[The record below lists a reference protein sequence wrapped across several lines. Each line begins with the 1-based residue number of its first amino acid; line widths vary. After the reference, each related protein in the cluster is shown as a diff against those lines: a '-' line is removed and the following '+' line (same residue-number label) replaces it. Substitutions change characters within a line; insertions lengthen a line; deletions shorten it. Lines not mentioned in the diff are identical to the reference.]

1 MARLIKSRYLKKGGV
16 IAVLRGCQ
24 PYFGEEKVIPKIKA
38 ALCVAAV
45 FLSINSVSASDRM
58 VRIVNGTPAQPSE
71 FPEFITINTNNTLAG
86 HRCGGVL
93 INSRWVL
100 TAAHCATIFDLTKDN
115 ILIGAESYQPL
126 KIKESVPVEKVIV
139 HPSYDTTTM
148 EGTAKYDI
156 ALIKLARESI
166 STNFALLAGNNT
178 GDDPSPLLTDIP
190 LTGVGFGVNENGL
203 QPNVLYKG
211 HLSVLPDSQCI
222 DVPQF
227 YPPTYFEP
235 QMHICAG
242 YATAG
247 GDSGG
252 PLFADYNGSRYVVGI
267 VSRDLILPAQ
277 QFTRVSYY
285 ADWIN
290 ATVAG

>member
-1 MARLIKSRYLKKGGV
+1 MTLKN
-16 IAVLRGCQ
+16 R
-24 PYFGEEKVIPKIKA
+24 A
-38 ALCVAAV
+38 ALCVAAALLS
-45 FLSINSVSASDRM
+45 FSSINMASASDPTT
-58 VRIVNGTPAQPSE
+58 RIVNGTPAQPGE
-71 FPEFITINTNNTLAG
+71 FPEFITINDNNTLAG

-100 TAAHCATIFDLTKDN
+100 TAAHCATLFDLTKTN

-139 HPSYDTTTM
+139 HPSYDTSTM

-156 ALIKLARESI
+156 ALIKLSREAT
-166 STNFALLAGNNT
+166 STNFALLAGNNNS
-178 GDDPSPLLTDIP
+178 DEPPAALTDIP

-203 QPNVLYKG
+203 KPNVLYKG
-211 HLSVLPDSQCI
+211 GLSVLADSQCI

-285 ADWIN
+285 AEWIN

>member
-1 MARLIKSRYLKKGGV
+1 MSA
-16 IAVLRGCQ
+16 ALRACR
-24 PYFGEEKVIPKIKA
+24 PYFGENRVNPKIKT
-38 ALCVAAV
+38 ALCVVAALLP
-45 FLSINSVSASDRM
+45 FASVNMASASDRM
-58 VRIVNGTPAQPSE
+58 VRIVNGTPAQPGE
-71 FPEFITINTNNTLAG
+71 FPEFITINTDSTLAG

-93 INSRWVL
+93 VNSRWIL
-100 TAAHCATIFDLTKDN
+100 TAAHCTTTFDLTHDN

-126 KIKESVPVEKVIV
+126 KIKESVPVEKIVV
-139 HPSYDTTTM
+139 HPSYDISTM
-148 EGTAKYDI
+148 EGSAKYDI
-156 ALIKLARESI
+156 ALIKLARETT
-166 STNFALLAGNNT
+166 STEFALLAGNNP
-178 GDDPSPLLTDIP
+178 GDEPPAALTDIP

-203 QPNVLYKG
+203 KPNVLFKG
-211 HLSVLPDSQCI
+211 QLSVLADNQCI

-227 YPPTYFEP
+227 YPPTYFDP

-290 ATVAG
+290 ATIAG

>member
-1 MARLIKSRYLKKGGV
+1 MA
-16 IAVLRGCQ
+16 ALRACR
-24 PYFGEEKVIPKIKA
+24 PYFGENRVNPKIKT
-38 ALCVAAV
+38 ALCVVAALLP
-45 FLSINSVSASDRM
+45 FASVNMASASDRM
-58 VRIVNGTPAQPSE
+58 VRIVNGTPAQPGE
-71 FPEFITINTNNTLAG
+71 FPEFITINANNTLAG

-93 INSRWVL
+93 VNSRWIL
-100 TAAHCATIFDLTKDN
+100 TAAHCATTFDLTEAN

-126 KIKESVPVEKVIV
+126 KIKESVPVEKVVV
-139 HPSYDTTTM
+139 HPSYDESTM

-156 ALIKLARESI
+156 ALIKLARETT
-166 STNFALLAGNNT
+166 STDFALLAGNNP
-178 GDDPSPLLTDIP
+178 GDEPPAALTDIP

-203 QPNVLYKG
+203 KPNVLYKG